1 MTNTAIN
8 AKQPT
13 LADVRRVTAESN
25 FFPEPKRRKIDNALR
40 TIWRYT
46 GRPLE
51 EIPATIP
58 ALREVFNSIEPAA
71 HGVKR
76 EQITNT
82 RNLVMHAGAKSGLM
96 PALEGYR
103 QRHEPLS
110 QAWKAFCFELIN
122 LKERTNLS
130 ALVGHLNDRGISPQ
144 EFDNHQFTCYREH
157 FEATSLR
164 DNQHDYFR
172 KIARYWNDVRLRC
185 PALKLPAV
193 DIPDSKLRRL
203 PLALSD
209 LPTSFQKDLKDYATW
224 ASQDDDFAL
233 DARARILSKSTVEGH
248 VRAIHRFAFLLV
260 KDGFP
265 VEKITD
271 LGVLV
276 SPENFR
282 RGVTTLHEDD
292 KSEQRTTT
300 YQTAVTL
307 IRIGKERLGLPEVT
321 IAQLMATVRKLKK
334 PEMVMTQKNKLLVA
348 KYDKPETLKRLCD
361 APEKIVE
368 AAKQGDMSNWRTMA
382 KLQAAMALK
391 LLVNIPLRLNNLTN
405 LKFDEHIILNANGV
419 SSIFLTAQEMKGK
432 RALEFDIP
440 QDLAAM
446 MIWYRNEICPKI
458 MGKRPSYLFGNPD
471 DSVKGFAGVRYLI
484 QKYFKDHVG
493 FHMNP
498 HAFRHLCAKIILD
511 ADPGAHVQVQE
522 LLGHGNLETAVAY
535 YAGLNSRR
543 AGRHHQSL
551 IAKALRGAETH
562 ARRPLAKEKA

>member
-1 MTNTAIN
+1 MPTTAIN

-51 EIPATIP
+51 DIPATIP

-82 RNLVMHAGAKSGLM
+82 RNLVMHAGAKSGFM

-103 QRHEPLS
+103 RRHEPLS

-122 LKERTNLS
+122 LKERANLS
-130 ALVGHLNDRGISPQ
+130 ALIGHLNDRGISPQ
-144 EFDNHQFTCYREH
+144 EFDNHQFTHYREH

-193 DIPDSKLRRL
+193 EIPDSKLRRL

-209 LPTSFQKDLKDYATW
+209 FPVSFQKDLKDYANW
-224 ASQDDDFAL
+224 ASDDDDFAL
-233 DARARILSKSTVEGH
+233 NARARTLSKTTVEGH
-248 VRAIHRFAFLLV
+248 IRAIHRFAFLLV

-265 VEKITD
+265 VEQVTG

-276 SPENFR
+276 LPENFR
-282 RGVTTLHEDD
+282 RGVKTLNEDD
-292 KSEQRTTT
+292 KSEQHTTT
-300 YQTAVTL
+300 YSTAVTL
-307 IRIGKERLGLPEVT
+307 IRIAKERLVLADAT
-321 IAQLMATVRKLKK
+321 IAQLEAIVKRLKR
-334 PEMVMTQKNKLLVA
+334 PDMVMTQKNKLLLA
-348 KYDKPETLKRLCD
+348 KYDNHETLKRLFD

-368 AAKQGDMSNWRTMA
+368 AAKQCDMSNWRTMA
-382 KLQAAMALK
+382 KLQAAIALK
-391 LLVNIPLRLNNLTN
+391 LLINIPLRLNNLTN
-405 LKFDEHIILNANGV
+405 LKFGEHIILNTNGV

-440 QDLAAM
+440 DDLAT
-446 MIWYRNEICPKI
+446 MISWYRNEICPAI
-458 MGKRPSYLFGNPD
+458 MGKRPTYLFGNAD

-484 QKYFKDHVG
+484 QKYFKDYVG

-511 ADPGAHVQVQE
+511 ADPGAHVAVQE
-522 LLGHGNLETAVAY
+522 LLGHRSLETATAY

-551 IAKALRGAETH
+551 IANAIRGADTRSRRQLVKET
-562 ARRPLAKEKA
+562 